1 MSNVREIGT
10 NFPRLIAEGLEEI
23 ARAIRAG
30 EVKPHRAFVVMTVK
44 QAGQD
49 SVGGQYFGA
58 DASMTE
64 IVGML
69 ELAKNN
75 AIVQG

>member
-10 NFPRLIAEGLEEI
+10 NFPQLIAEGLEEI

-44 QAGQD
+44 QSGHD
-49 SVGGQYFGA
+49 MVGGQFFGA
-58 DASMTE
+58 DTSMAE

-75 AIVQG
+75 AIEQG